1 MDTVLVHNLIS
12 RTNGR
17 MAIAIFDV
25 FRAVLRNRDVGIA
38 TSCFHIWVLNILIS
52 GDDED
57 TRNIQLEIS
66 TVLKDQLD
74 PNSSSS
80 SDKKL
85 LSSQVSSILDGQG
98 VI

>member
-1 MDTVLVHNLIS
+1 MVGWQLLYSMSFVLS
-12 RTNGR
+12 FE
-17 MAIAIFDV
+17 IAT
-25 FRAVLRNRDVGIA
+25 LELP
-38 TSCFHIWVLNILIS
+38 TSCFHIWFSNILIS